1 MAEIIQIK
9 TGTVQEVLDALQKVP
24 NKNAILLNEPEE
36 DIDPWPYKTLYVDGD
51 FAMLSTKEYRKER
64 END

>member
-1 MAEIIQIK
+1 MTEIIQLK

-51 FAMLSTKEYRKER
+51 FVMLSTKEYRKEQK
-64 END
+64 

>member
-1 MAEIIQIK
+1 MSQTIIIPIK

-24 NKNAILLNEPEE
+24 NKKVILLNEPEE

-51 FAMLSTKEYRKER
+51 FVMMSTKEYRNEQQ
-64 END
+64 

>member
-1 MAEIIQIK
+1 MAEIIHIK

-51 FAMLSTKEYRKER
+51 FVMLSTKAYRKEPQ
-64 END
+64 